1 MTEQAD
7 LLLEIGTEELPPK
20 ALRGLRDALAE
31 NLEAALARLGVQ
43 ARAVERFATP
53 RRLAV
58 RLRGLPTVEPGG
70 ETLKRGPALAAAF
83 DAAGAPTRALQG
95 FARSV
100 GARPDELERLET
112 DKGTWLAYRAR
123 TGGRPLGPLLV
134 TCAAEALAQLPIS
147 RPMRWGTGEAAFV
160 RPVHWALMRF
170 GEQML
175 EGELLGVPIGPS
187 SHGHRFHHPEPITI
201 ETPAA
206 YEACLRAARVEPD
219 LDRREAQIQTQ
230 VERAAADCGG
240 RPVSSPALVAE
251 VAALVEWPVPVTGS
265 FDHRYLELPEA
276 VLIATLQGHQ
286 RYFPVRGEGGGLLAH
301 FVTFSNI
308 ESREPARVQA
318 GNERVIRPRL
328 ADAEFFYR
336 QDLKTPLAQLR
347 SRLAEVVFQRRLGS
361 LADKSGRVQRLASLL
376 APAVGAET
384 AAASRAA
391 ELAKA
396 DLLTAMVGEFPEL
409 QGVMGCAYALAQGEP
424 PPVAHALREQYLPQ
438 QAGDPIPASAA
449 GRALALAERLDTLAG
464 IFAIDARPSGDKD
477 PFALRRAA
485 LGIVRICV
493 EAELDLDLP
502 ALLREAVALQPV
514 TTGDT
519 LEATLYEFVVERARS
534 YLAERG
540 HAGTAIDA
548 AIAQQ
553 PASLLDLERRVR
565 AAEGFLATAE
575 WDALAS
581 AHKRSRNILRKSP
594 APAGHE
600 LSPTL
605 LLEPAERTLYA
616 RLEQLQP
623 RLAEHLE
630 RHEYPQ
636 ALQVLAQLRG
646 PVDAFFDEVM
656 VLAEDPALRANRLQ
670 LLGRLQTLLGSVV
683 DLGRLQ
689 G

>member
-1 MTEQAD
+1 MVEQAD

-31 NLEAALARLGVQ
+31 GLQASLATLGVRP
-43 ARAVERFATP
+43 RAVERFATP

-58 RLRGLPTVEPGG
+58 RLRGLPTVEPSG

-83 DAAGAPTRALQG
+83 DADGAPTRALLG
-95 FARSV
+95 FARSIGV
-100 GARPDELERLET
+100 QPDELERLET
-112 DKGTWLAYRAR
+112 DKGTWLAYRVQ

-134 TCAAEALAQLPIS
+134 ACAAQALAQLPIP
-147 RPMRWGTGEAAFV
+147 RPMRWGAGETAFV

-175 EGELLGVPIGPS
+175 EGELLGVTIGPS
-187 SHGHRFHHPEPITI
+187 SRGHRFHHPEAVTI
-201 ETPAA
+201 DTPAE
-206 YEACLRAARVEPD
+206 YEARLRAAWVEPD
-219 LDRREAQIQTQ
+219 LDRREAQIQAQ

-240 RPVSSPALVAE
+240 QPVSSPALVAE
-251 VAALVEWPVPVTGS
+251 VAGLVEWPVPVTGS
-265 FDHRYLELPEA
+265 FDARYLELPEA

-286 RYFPVRGEGGGLLAH
+286 RYFPVRGEQGLLAH
-301 FVTFSNI
+301 FITFSNI
-308 ESREPARVQA
+308 DSREPARVQA

-336 QDLKTPLAQLR
+336 QDMKTPLAQLLP
-347 SRLAEVVFQRRLGS
+347 RLEAVVFQRRLGS
-361 LADKSGRVQRLASLL
+361 LADKSRRVERLARLL
-376 APAVGAET
+376 APAVGAES
-384 AAASRAA
+384 ASASRAA
-391 ELAKA
+391 DLAKA

-409 QGVMGCAYALAQGEP
+409 QGVMGCAYALAQDEP
-424 PPVAHALREQYLPQ
+424 PTVAHALREQYLPQ
-438 QAGDPIPASAA
+438 QAGDPIPTTAT

-502 ALLREAVALQPV
+502 ALLREATALQPV
-514 TTGDT
+514 DADAT
-519 LEATLYEFVVERARS
+519 LAATLYEFVIERARS

-540 HAGTAIDA
+540 HAGAAIDA
-548 AIAQQ
+548 AIARE

-594 APAGHE
+594 APAGHD
-600 LSPTL
+600 LAPTQL
-605 LLEPAERTLYA
+605 VEPAERALYA

-636 ALQVLAQLRG
+636 AFQVLAELRG